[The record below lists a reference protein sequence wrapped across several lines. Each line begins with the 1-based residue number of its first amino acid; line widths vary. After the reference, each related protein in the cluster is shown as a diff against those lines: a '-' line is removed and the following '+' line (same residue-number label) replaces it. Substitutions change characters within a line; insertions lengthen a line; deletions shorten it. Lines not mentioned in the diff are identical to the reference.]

1 MTYGRFDA
9 AKYGKSEPVGGRS
22 LDVIDLPKS
31 LAKDFTRAHK
41 ISPAIND
48 PSKLPCSMTLQ
59 QIFNT
64 TGCGKWFLPL
74 YAVMC

>member
-9 AKYGKSEPVGGRS
+9 AKYGKSKPVGVRCT
-22 LDVIDLPKS
+22 DVVYLPKS
-31 LAKDFTRAHK
+31 LAKDFTRTHK
-41 ISPAIND
+41 ISPAMND

-64 TGCGKWFLPL
+64 TGCEKRFLPL
-74 YAVMC
+74 YAVMG